1 MQRYDII
8 GDVHG
13 CALELVALLREMQY
27 DSRTGAHRA
36 GRKLVFV
43 GDLVDRGP
51 YSLIVLLKVMSWE
64 RTGHALVVPGNH
76 DDKLGRWAAGRSVK
90 IAHGLARTIEEI
102 ANFPGTPLWPNPAS
116 LKAAIAAFFL
126 DRPYRLDL
134 DDGRLVVVHGAALE
148 AELQALEMRLAEVRV
163 LKGQHHEAALRLR
176 KGADALH
183 ETVYGSVPVAPV
195 ATALLDALATRKV
208 VPLRGQ
214 ALSPGTRFETKHDL
228 GIFDDPSAYP
238 QVQEG

>member
-1 MQRYDII
+1 MQINQQTLQILRA
-8 GDVHG
+8 HG
-13 CALELVALLREMQY
+13 PMNASQFAAVAEPGRTTPSVRLTNALAAGLAVRTRPFGEPFFVYAAPEEGPLLAALRE
-27 DSRTGAHRA
+27 
-36 GRKLVFV
+36 V
-43 GDLVDRGP
+43 
-51 YSLIVLLKVMSWE
+51 E
-64 RTGHALVVPGNH
+64 RELTATTTLHQEAVR
-76 DDKLGRWAAGRSVK
+76 D
-90 IAHGLARTIEEI
+90 E
-102 ANFPGTPLWPNPAS
+102 
-116 LKAAIAAFFL
+116 
-126 DRPYRLDL
+126 
-134 DDGRLVVVHGAALE
+134 AALE